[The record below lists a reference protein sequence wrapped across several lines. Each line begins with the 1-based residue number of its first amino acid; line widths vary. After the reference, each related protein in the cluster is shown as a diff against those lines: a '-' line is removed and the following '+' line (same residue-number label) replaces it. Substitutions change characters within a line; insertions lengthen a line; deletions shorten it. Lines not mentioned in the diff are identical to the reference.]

1 MIVITGGAGFIG
13 SNLVKSINQESAQQV
28 LVVDNLSNTA
38 KVANLA
44 DCTIADY
51 RDKNEFY
58 QSIIKLDR
66 IPGLEAI
73 LHQGACS
80 DTMVTDGRY
89 VMQNNYQYSKALLE
103 YCEFFKV
110 PFLYASS
117 ASVYGGNQTFVEDS
131 RYELPLNAYAYSKLA
146 FDQHIRSKKD
156 QISIPVVGLRYFNVY
171 GPREQHKGRMAS
183 VAYHFFNQFKKDGK
197 VRLFEGCDGYE
208 NGAQLRDFIS
218 VEDVVKVNWYFLNN
232 QQHSGIYNLGTGNCQ
247 SFNEVAQSVVNY
259 FLSKQGVPEQPLES
273 MQKQGLIEYIEFP
286 QSLVGKYQ
294 SFTQADMSK
303 LKQSGYENE
312 FLTVGQGVSK
322 YMSWLDQINKIQ

>member
-13 SNLVKSINQESAQQV
+13 SNLVKSVNVNSSQDV

-38 KVANLA
+38 KIKNLA

-51 RDKNEFY
+51 RDKNDFY
-58 QSIIKLDR
+58 QSIIKFDR
-66 IPGLEAI
+66 INGLEAV

-110 PFLYASS
+110 PYLYASS
-117 ASVYGGNQTFVEDS
+117 ASVYGGNQTFLES
-131 RYELPLNAYAYSKLA
+131 PPYELPLNAYAYSKLA
-146 FDQHIRSKKD
+146 FDQHVRSKQK

-183 VAYHFFNQFKKDGK
+183 VAYHFFNQFKNDGK

-208 NGAQLRDFIS
+208 NGEQLRDFIS
-218 VEDVVKVNWYFLNN
+218 VEDVVKVNWYFLHNP
-232 QQHSGIYNLGTGNCQ
+232 QHSGIYNLGTGNCQ
-247 SFNEVAQSVVNY
+247 SFNDVAHSVINY
-259 FLSKQGVPEQPLES
+259 FLTKQGAPELSLEL
-273 MQKQGLIEYIEFP
+273 MQKQGLIEYIAFP
-286 QSLVGKYQ
+286 ENLVGKYQ
-294 SFTQADMSK
+294 SFTQAEMSK
-303 LKQSGYENE
+303 LINTGYDHE
-312 FLTVGQGVSK
+312 FLDVQQGVSR
-322 YMSWLDQINKIQ
+322 YMAWLDK

>member
-13 SNLVKSINQESAQQV
+13 SNLVKSFNDHSGEDI

-38 KVANLA
+38 KINNLA

-51 RDKNEFY
+51 RDKDEFY
-58 QSIIKLDR
+58 KSIIKFDR
-66 IPGLEAI
+66 IDGLEAV

-110 PFLYASS
+110 PYLYASS
-117 ASVYGGNQTFVEDS
+117 ASVYGGNQTFVES
-131 RYELPLNAYAYSKLA
+131 PEYELPLNAYAYSKLA
-146 FDQHIRSKKD
+146 FDQHVRSKQK

-183 VAYHFFNQFKKDGK
+183 VAFHFFNQFKKDGK

-208 NGAQLRDFIS
+208 NGQQLRDFVCI
-218 VEDVVKVNWYFLNN
+218 EDVVQVNRYFLENS
-232 QQHSGIYNLGTGNCQ
+232 QHSGIYNLGTGNCQ
-247 SFNEVAQSVVNY
+247 SFNDVAQSVVNY
-259 FLSKQGVPEQPLES
+259 FLNKRSEPEQTLQS
-273 MQKQGLIEYIEFP
+273 MQENGLIEYISFP
-286 QSLVGKYQ
+286 ENLVGKYQ
-294 SFTQADMSK
+294 SFTQANISH
-303 LKQSGYENE
+303 LKNAGYAEE
-312 FLTVGQGVSK
+312 FLTVEQGVSR
-322 YMSWLDQINKIQ
+322 YMTWLDN